1 MLVQCNITEEPL
13 FESYKDQ
20 KPFPLRRLGTG
31 CSLFQFRGLEFLHVH
46 MHKQGSLGYMTG
58 EVTRGSHSFKPDVVC
73 SDSAALCDWE
83 GALLTWEVTLWC
95 YQELVCFYKLATAV
109 WEHLIARLSL
119 SKCGPLIISR
129 PFGPC
134 SLQEQDFL
142 VLTVRITGEREQS
155 HPCLGV
161 CWS

>member
-20 KPFPLRRLGTG
+20 KPFPLHRLGTG
-31 CSLFQFRGLEFLHVH
+31 CSLFQFRGLEFLYVH

-73 SDSAALCDWE
+73 SDSAELCDWE

-95 YQELVCFYKLATAV
+95 YQELVCFYKLARAV
-109 WEHLIARLSL
+109 WGHLIALLSWPKGGAL
-119 SKCGPLIISR
+119 IFSRMFDPYFSQGQEPSAPEKCY
-129 PFGPC
+129 
-134 SLQEQDFL
+134 Q
-142 VLTVRITGEREQS
+142 GECQ
-155 HPCLGV
+155 P
-161 CWS
+161 W